1 MRNKWSMTLMMLAS
15 LTATGAEPQRKIVVS
30 ISERKL
36 ALMVDGKVMD
46 VYPVAVGKP
55 DTPTPEGTFQIV
67 SRVTDPTWWG
77 PKKVVAPGP
86 GNPLGNRWI
95 GISQKGYGIH
105 GTNAPRSIGKAAS
118 QGCIRMAKAD
128 VEAVFD
134 KVVIG
139 DTVEFTS
146 ATLASAV
153 TPLQSPPLLMAAGRA
168 E

>member
-1 MRNKWSMTLMMLAS
+1 MTLVTLAG
-15 LTATGAEPQRKIVVS
+15 LTVTAAEPQRKIVVS

-36 ALMVDGKVMD
+36 AVVVDGKVTD
-46 VYPVAVGKP
+46 VYPVAVGKAK
-55 DTPTPEGTFQIV
+55 TPTPEGTFHVV

-77 PKKVVAPGP
+77 PKEVVAPGP

-118 QGCIRMAKAD
+118 LGCIRMAKAD
-128 VEAVFD
+128 VEALFE
-134 KVVIG
+134 KVSIG
-139 DTVEFTS
+139 DTVEFTA
-146 ATLASAV
+146 ATLAATTAPPQSAPV
-153 TPLQSPPLLMAAGRA
+153 LFADGGS